1 MVGPLVQV
9 PPVGGL
15 LARMNGLALLL
26 CTSEDVNVQG
36 GVPNH
41 RHHVLSGRI
50 SRIHIND
57 KICRLNCSG
66 DHTNSSTVCRQV
78 AAVCPSSC

>member
-15 LARMNGLALLL
+15 LGRMNGLALLL

-41 RHHVLSGRI
+41 RHHVLSGRT
-50 SRIHIND
+50 SRI
-57 KICRLNCSG
+57 
-66 DHTNSSTVCRQV
+66 
-78 AAVCPSSC
+78 